1 MGRMQI
7 EKFINNVKNISSLLE
22 IENRAKQEKSYI
34 DTNYTTVG
42 SRKYTFTQYRNAIKN
57 TPLRASFRTAILNT
71 LRLTPEETL
80 SYKEDYKQKVKQE
93 QNNLKLITDYQG
105 YIAKAE
111 ALIKSN
117 HFISSVLGFAAL
129 TGRRVAE
136 IACTA
141 KFQLHSPSHLLF
153 TGQLKTKGRG
163 DIGGYVI
170 PCLTSS
176 IKIVSEFRR
185 FRKNFPRYI
194 DNVRTFHNN
203 NSKDL
208 SVQARRHFSCFVE
221 GEVTPKDLRAIYAT
235 IACKTIKENFRQ
247 SDQSYIADILG
258 HDENDL
264 NTCNSYIDYKIK
276 DWS

>member
-7 EKFINNVKNISSLLE
+7 EKFISNVKNITSLLE
-22 IENRAKQEKSYI
+22 IESRTKQEKSYI

-42 SRKYTFTQYRNAIKN
+42 SRKYTFTQYRNAIKD
-57 TPLRASFRTAILNT
+57 TPLRASFKTAILNT

-80 SYKEDYKQKVKQE
+80 SYKEEYKQKVKQE
-93 QNNLKLITDYQG
+93 QNNLKLIIDYQG
-105 YIAKAE
+105 YITKAE
-111 ALIKSN
+111 TLIKSN

-141 KFQLHSPSHLLF
+141 KFQLHSPCHLLF

-176 IKIVSEFRR
+176 IQIVSEFRR

-194 DNVRTFHNN
+194 GDVRTFHNN